1 MGVDRIVRRSRR
13 RPAGNAANMTVGPE
27 FERRIR
33 EDATLDDLDLEL
45 VEAFLRAAPVG
56 NRSVLDSLQHYGL
69 IRRDGDAWRI
79 TSAALLLFC
88 RPGRRDWR
96 SRAGLRIRRV
106 AGTQT
111 MVGRSQNVTLVGHVD
126 PPLAIAIPEGMRIVG
141 RQVRRSEALRDIFFR
156 DMPEYPDFAWRE
168 LVVNA
173 VAHRDYQIGGHGIE
187 VTFYDDRLEV
197 SSPGG
202 PLAPVTVE
210 ALSAGNPG
218 RATRNPMLAHVLA
231 DVGIMHGGGTG
242 FARLFK
248 EMSDSSLTE
257 PNVVHQHGMLQV
269 TLRNKPQY
277 AMAGPGW
284 KNVVR
289 SLPVS
294 PDQKRILLARPDGFT
309 HQDYRRLNAVVE
321 SEAKRGVHDLVR
333 KGITTCAFTDE
344 DELPVYYLT
353 PELDDTR
360 YFLEDRVPKLRE
372 YFRRD
377 PKLRPA
383 SYRKLFEAPPVQAS
397 RELRQL
403 VELGFLQ
410 VEGRG
415 RGKGYLPLAG
425 LRR

>member
-1 MGVDRIVRRSRR
+1 MRRSRR
-13 RPAGNAANMTVGPE
+13 RPAATVGNTAPVLE
-27 FERRIR
+27 FERCIR

-45 VEAFLRAAPVG
+45 AEAFLRPAPVG
-56 NRSVLDSLQHYGL
+56 NKPVLDSLQHYGL
-69 IRRDGDAWRI
+69 IRREGDAWRI
-79 TSAALLLFC
+79 THAGLLLFC
-88 RPGRRDWR
+88 RPERQHWYP
-96 SRAGLRIRRV
+96 RAGLQVRRV

-111 MVGRSQNVTLVGHVD
+111 MVGRSQNVTIVGGVG
-126 PPLAIAIPEGMRIVG
+126 PPLAVAIAQGMTMVAGQIRI
-141 RQVRRSEALRDIFFR
+141 SDALRDIFFR

-168 LVVNA
+168 VVVNA
-173 VAHRDYQIGGHGIE
+173 VAHRDYQVGGHGIE
-187 VTFYDDRLEV
+187 VTFFDDRLEV

-210 ALSAGNPG
+210 ALNAGTAG

-231 DVGIMHGGGTG
+231 DVGIMQGSGTG
-242 FARLFK
+242 LARVRD
-248 EMSDSSLTE
+248 EMSNSSLRP
-257 PNVVHQHGMLQV
+257 PNVVHQHGMFRV
-269 TLRNKPQY
+269 TLRNEPEY
-277 AMAGPGW
+277 TMAGPGW

-309 HQDYRRLNAVVE
+309 HEDYGRLNAVVE
-321 SEAKRGVHDLVR
+321 SDAKQGVHDLVR
-333 KGITTCAFTDE
+333 KGITTCAFRDE
-344 DELPVYYLT
+344 DDMPIYYLT
-353 PELDDTR
+353 PDLDDTR
-360 YFLEDRVPKLRE
+360 YFLEDRVPELLKF
-372 YFRRD
+372 FRRH

-383 SYRKLFEAPPVQAS
+383 NYRKLFEAAPAQAS

-425 LRR
+425 LRK